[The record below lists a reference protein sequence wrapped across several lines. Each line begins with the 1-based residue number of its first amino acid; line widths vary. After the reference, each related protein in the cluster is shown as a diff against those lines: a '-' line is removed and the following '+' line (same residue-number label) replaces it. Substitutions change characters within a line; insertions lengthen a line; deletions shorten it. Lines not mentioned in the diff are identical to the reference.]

1 MAVAM
6 PAPVELPADCGVCH
20 VEGASVELYDAAHPA
35 CRFGLPMRATCTF
48 CGASSQGTLAQGS
61 IDREP
66 LDLALLPSNCC
77 PACHDPM
84 GPEVVDTH
92 RCDHCG
98 AVAWL
103 ARTQPPANLADL
115 SQVRAR
121 LAQMA
126 DTLGHAS
133 PEHLLRDHFGCDEA
147 SLFAALQ
154 LRERIETVAD
164 PFAAR
169 EAPPAR
175 SSERRMEA
183 PPQKVPER
191 SAPRLP
197 EAPASGPALS
207 QPPNSAPPR
216 AIVYPLV
223 SVVAADGELHP
234 KEREIV
240 DTFLRSE
247 GLAPLGDHEFMV
259 HAPASVSRYIPAA
272 RREALLQLMCET
284 AAIDGMPD
292 AAEVRVIRAYASA
305 WHIDDARVDFWLW
318 GYENVHASGVRQL
331 WLRLRR
337 FVLSARWEK

>member
-1 MAVAM
+1 M
-6 PAPVELPADCGVCH
+6 PAPVELPADCGVCN
-20 VEGASVELYDAAHPA
+20 VEGASVELYDAAHAA
-35 CRFGLPMRATCTF
+35 CRFGLPMRASCTF
-48 CGASSQGTLAQGS
+48 CGTESAGEVAQGNV
-61 IDREP
+61 DREP
-66 LDLALLPSNCC
+66 LDLATLASNCC
-77 PACHDPM
+77 PACHEPM

-92 RCDHCG
+92 RCEHCG

-103 ARTQPPANLADL
+103 ARRHPAVDLGNLTL
-115 SQVRAR
+115 VRER
-121 LAQMA
+121 LVHMA
-126 DTLGHAS
+126 DALGHQSA
-133 PEHLLRDHFGCDEA
+133 EHLLRDHFGSDEDA
-147 SLFAALQ
+147 LFAALQ
-154 LRERIETVAD
+154 RKERIETVAD

-169 EAPPAR
+169 GASGRRP
-175 SSERRMEA
+175 SEPKA
-183 PPQKVPER
+183 K
-191 SAPRLP
+191 
-197 EAPASGPALS
+197 APAVSSGRRALPSVPKAAESGPALS

-234 KEREIV
+234 REREIV
-240 DTFLRSE
+240 DTFLLSE
-247 GLAPLGDHEFMV
+247 GLAPLSDHEFMV
-259 HAPASVSRYIPAA
+259 HAPSAVSRYIPAA

-305 WHIDDARVDFWLW
+305 WHISEERVDFWLW